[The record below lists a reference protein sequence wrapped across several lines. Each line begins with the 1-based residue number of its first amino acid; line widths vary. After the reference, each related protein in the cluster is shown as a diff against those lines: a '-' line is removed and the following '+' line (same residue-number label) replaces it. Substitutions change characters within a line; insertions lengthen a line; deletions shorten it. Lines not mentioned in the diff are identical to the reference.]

1 MTITLDRG
9 TVAAVKLFFD
19 ARYIRLPFH
28 DGVSRYSTELGNALA
43 AITPV
48 TFLISDMRQLTRL
61 PKDAKYIKIHK
72 PTSAK
77 EPFTALILNK
87 YKPDVVFSPMMT
99 MGTLGRRFKLILT
112 SHDMI
117 YYHYPTTPQNV
128 GLALKIGWRL
138 YHATY
143 IPERLSLNQADLVV
157 TVSET
162 VKKQF
167 QEAKLTKRPIVVV
180 YNAPQDLKQFVKVV
194 KSGVPKNI
202 VYMGAFISYKNVETL
217 IKGMEWLPGRT
228 LHLLSGIRPQRK
240 KELEALIP
248 TGADVI
254 FHNGV
259 SDEEYAKLLA
269 NDAVLTKATLDEGF
283 GLSLAEAQEL
293 GTPAVVSDIPVLR
306 EVGGNAALYFNP
318 MNPQEFANQVK
329 KLDDKELRDRII
341 KAGKVQ
347 AAKFTWQHSAQAL
360 LKAINSLI

>member
-1 MTITLDRG
+1 MTITPGRG
-9 TVAAVKLFFD
+9 TVAVVKIFFD

-48 TFLISDMRQLTRL
+48 TFLISDMAQLTRL
-61 PKDAKYIKIHK
+61 PKGADYIKIHK

-99 MGTLGRRFKLILT
+99 IGALGRKFKLILT

-117 YYHYPTTPQNV
+117 YYHHKTTPQNINM
-128 GLALKIGWRL
+128 ALKIGWRL

-143 IPERLSLNQADLVV
+143 IPERLSLNQADIVV
-157 TVSET
+157 TVSEA

-180 YNAPQDLKQFVKVV
+180 SDAPQDLKQFVKEV
-194 KSGVPKNI
+194 KTGVPKNI

-217 IKGMEWLPGRT
+217 IRGMEWLPGRT
-228 LHLLSGIRPQRK
+228 LHLLSRIRPQRK
-240 KELEALIP
+240 RELGSLIP
-248 TGADVI
+248 EGAKVI

-259 SDEEYAKLLA
+259 SDEEYPKLLA
-269 NDAVLTKATLDEGF
+269 DDAVLVIATLDEGF
-283 GLSLAEAQEL
+283 GLSLAEAQEF

-306 EVGGNAALYFNP
+306 EVGGDATLYFNP
-318 MNPQEFANQVK
+318 MKPEEFAEQVK
-329 KLDDKELRDRII
+329 KLDDKYLRERII
-341 KAGKVQ
+341 KAGKIQ
-347 AAKFTWQHSAQAL
+347 AAKFTWQRSAQAL
-360 LKAINSLI
+360 LKAINSLV